1 VKRRDDPLEGLS
13 HFLPMLDAVVSH
25 IDEGV
30 VVADS
35 SGHILYHN
43 PAVPAL
49 VGVGGDTRLREIRNL
64 GGINLQK
71 ALLRA
76 AIDAGEVDAAGRPSG
91 NFVRFEH
98 RIQEADRA
106 RFLEFDSGLVSVP
119 GSESKARLVVIRDCT
134 QRKHLEAVLHN
145 SSSSGLAT
153 KDPRM
158 LEIVAR
164 IQQIA
169 PSNAFVL
176 LQGESGT
183 GKTMLARLIHKLS
196 SRSSGPFI
204 EVNCAAIPAS
214 LIESELFGHIKGAFT
229 GAVQDRPGRFQAA
242 HRGTLFLDEI
252 SELPLSLQAKLLKVL
267 QDQRFEMVG
276 SDRSV
281 QVDIR
286 VLSASNL
293 NLRDAV
299 DAGSFRAD
307 LYYRLAVI
315 PINVPA
321 LRERPGDIPILIK
334 HFCDGLAVRGY
345 PSDME
350 CTADA
355 MRMMMDYPWPGNV
368 RELANAVEHGIVCA
382 EGKQVSPLSLP
393 QDVRNYSTPST
404 PRMNLGRDADEEE
417 QRHAIIDALNQANGS
432 RAVAATL
439 LGIDRTTLWRRMQK
453 LGLN

>member
-1 VKRRDDPLEGLS
+1 MKKRESALDGLA
-13 HFLPMLDAVVSH
+13 HLLPVLDAVVSH

-30 VVADS
+30 LVADN

-43 PAVPAL
+43 RAVPEL
-49 VGVGGDTRLREIRNL
+49 LGVNADEPLQEFRRL

-91 NFVRFEH
+91 NFVSFEH
-98 RIQEADRA
+98 RVQEGDRT
-106 RFLEFDSGLVSVP
+106 RFLEFDSGLVDVP
-119 GSESKARLVVIRDCT
+119 GTENRARLVVIRDCT
-134 QRKHLEAVLHN
+134 QRKHLEAVLNN
-145 SSSSGLAT
+145 SSGSGLAT
-153 KDPRM
+153 KDPQM

-196 SRSSGPFI
+196 SRSNGPFV

-267 QDQRFEMVG
+267 QDQCFEMVG
-276 SDRSV
+276 SDKSV
-281 QVDIR
+281 QVDVR
-286 VLSASNL
+286 VISASNL

-299 DAGSFRAD
+299 DSGDFRAD

-321 LRERPGDIPILIK
+321 LRQRPGDIPILIK
-334 HFCDGLAVRGY
+334 HFCDSLALRGY
-345 PSDME
+345 PSDIE
-350 CTADA
+350 CTAEA

-382 EGKQVSPLSLP
+382 EGRRVTPHSLP
-393 QDVRNYSTPST
+393 QDVRSYSTPST
-404 PRMNLGRDADEEE
+404 PRPHLGRDADEEE
-417 QRHAIIDALNQANGS
+417 QRKAIIQALDQANGS
-432 RAVAATL
+432 RAVAATML
-439 LGIDRTTLWRRMQK
+439 SIDRTTLWRRMQK
-453 LGLN
+453 LGIN